1 MTSLYPRNRF
11 GIASCPLA
19 SRENVVAE
27 SLDAGQN
34 PPVPEAITGV
44 VGEAGVRR
52 AGDWSRERRARSTL
66 PGDARG
72 RLSHRG
78 PRTRQFDARCGGCKC
93 STIRCLVYSRVVF
106 PVLVLQTRVSIQS
119 GRSCFSICREPQ
131 LDAGH
136 PLASQ
141 QRWCDESYHPAHL
154 RGLPKPSGHGPN
166 HGLCQVIWAC
176 LCGEL
181 HPNHSP
187 VDTHR
192 PASEGVLHDHR

>member
-93 STIRCLVYSRVVF
+93 STIRCLVYSRFVF

-154 RGLPKPSGHGPN
+154 RGIPKRIHTGRNTASAKHFGHTT
-166 HGLCQVIWAC
+166 CWR
-176 LCGEL
+176 L
-181 HPNHSP
+181 HPISP
-187 VDTHR
+187 Y
-192 PASEGVLHDHR
+192 S

>member
-154 RGLPKPSGHGPN
+154 RGLPKRIRARAESRPLPSNLGMP
-166 HGLCQVIWAC
+166 LWRA
-176 LCGEL
+176 
-181 HPNHSP
+181 
-187 VDTHR
+187 
-192 PASEGVLHDHR
+192 ASQSQPGRHTSTGVRRSTT

>member
-1 MTSLYPRNRF
+1 MMPDKT
-11 GIASCPLA
+11 
-19 SRENVVAE
+19 
-27 SLDAGQN
+27 

-141 QRWCDESYHPAHL
+141 QRWCDESYTRVETRPLPINLGIPPVEAAPAS
-154 RGLPKPSGHGPN
+154 P
-166 HGLCQVIWAC
+166 
-176 LCGEL
+176 
-181 HPNHSP
+181 HSY
-187 VDTHR
+187 TGRHTSA
-192 PASEGVLHDHR
+192 ASEGALHDHQ